1 MSGPRR
7 VWKDYAREAQRAR
20 PRFLEWRMKMS
31 VLVVPGLRGSG
42 PAHWQSLWLAK
53 HPEYQRV
60 LQRDWLAPRLEDWLA
75 TLDAAIDAAVGPT
88 SARAI
93 VVAHGFG
100 CVATLARLAQRRDR
114 VAGALLVA
122 PRDPAEFGVACE
134 ALPLPTTLVASRT
147 DPAMA
152 FADAKRLA
160 RTLGSRFVDAGL
172 AGHIDAAAGYGAWP
186 AGEQLLA
193 RLMARA
199 QAWERTL
206 EDALA
211 LAAAA

>member
-1 MSGPRR
+1 
-7 VWKDYAREAQRAR
+7 
-20 PRFLEWRMKMS
+20 MKMS

-42 PAHWQSLWLAK
+42 PSHWQSLWLAK
-53 HPEYQRV
+53 HPQYRRV
-60 LQRDWLAPRLEDWLA
+60 LQRDWLAPRLDDWVA
-75 TLDAAIDAAVGPT
+75 ALDAAIAAT
-88 SARAI
+88 QARAI

-100 CVATLARLAQRRDR
+100 CVATLARLARRRDG

-122 PRDPAEFGVACE
+122 PRDPAEFGLVCE
-134 ALPLPTTLVASRT
+134 AVPVPTTLVASRN
-147 DPAMA
+147 DPSIA

-160 RTLGSRFVDAGL
+160 RRLGCRFVDAGL

-206 EDALA
+206 ENALA